1 MQINVA
7 QLLKS
12 AQGTTKIVQVDE
24 TYEDEAGQPLPVRGE
39 LKLTLINQR
48 ILVQGRLVTQ
58 VPLTCSRC
66 LKPFVCAIPLDIE
79 EEYYPIIDIH
89 TGEKLPPPDESG
101 AFTIDEHHELDLME
115 AIRQYKE
122 TAVPMKPLCC
132 ENCAGICP
140 QCGKD
145 LNEGQCDCPT
155 TEIDP
160 RWAELLKL
168 KNRGRR

>member
-7 QLLKS
+7 QFLKS
-12 AQGTTKIVQVDE
+12 DQGTTRIVPVDE
-24 TYEDEAGQPLPVRGE
+24 TYEDENGQPTPVHGE
-39 LKLTLINQR
+39 VKLTLVDQR
-48 ILVQGRLVTQ
+48 ILVQGRLIAAVSL
-58 VPLTCSRC
+58 PCGRC
-66 LKPFVCAIPLDIE
+66 LKSFTCTVPLDIE
-79 EEYYPIIDIH
+79 EEYYPTTDVH

-101 AFTIDEHHELDLME
+101 AFIIDEHHELDLTE

-140 QCGKD
+140 KCGKD
-145 LNEGQCDCPT
+145 LNEGQCDCPS

-168 KNRGRR
+168 KNRGKR